1 MELPAGC
8 APETFVSQTCSQ
20 VPCTT
25 ATGACTAGNGAQCCY
40 REASSSSINIM
51 CLNYNPFTQS
61 IPQTCS
67 CQPCGDVTI
76 DVVVTVTSSTD
87 GSPVMGAMV
96 EYAIAGGTPVSRL
109 TDSIG
114 MFTIT
119 ATVNDGDVS
128 FNIIETN
135 HMPEV
140 RQVDL
145 IPPGPL
151 NISVVLLS
159 RSTITGLSA
168 MVGDIATVDY
178 STSEVITIDGD
189 LFTGGMRTV
198 TSYIAAEMP
207 YSFATGLPPPVVT
220 SDGTYYAVRLIAAT
234 RLVSESNTTP
244 LTASGVLVETTF
256 TNGTE
261 GTEGPDNTTFFL
273 LTYNDNWINSS
284 TVTITPGDGD
294 EVNAS
299 ATLPNSEL
307 PWAIGSPVPPD
318 EICYVQVRTF
328 RRDNNPLS
336 GVEVEVLQLFEQ
348 FGRMFFFRSTDTTM
362 DGSVCL
368 PVICA
373 QANEGTIRALYHVYL
388 NASETQPMSFYPD
401 GQVVN
406 INTTTYSIS
415 GPLFSS
421 QSACMA
427 SDAQYA
433 RFDLPIANPPPTDIV
448 RTDNT
453 DGFAFLRVSWHDCF
467 DYNRVST
474 ISVDPSTNNILAIYS
489 SVVTES
495 GEINNGIIEDPT
507 TSGGMAINC
516 TDGPM
521 DAITARTAC
530 IQVAVTSDSNVTLQ
544 VELNPDSG
552 MYRVDNELCSLNDTI
567 SSFME
572 FDASDNRLRIDLS
585 NTLSMYSPAEG
596 MNLIALNNMGIY
608 FDQYSADVAYDQ
620 CMNPSVTSAAQLSGS
635 IAIFDC
641 HTI

>member
-1 MELPAGC
+1 MDLPAGC
-8 APETFVSQTCSQ
+8 APETFDSQTCSQ

-25 ATGACTAGNGAQCCY
+25 ATGVCTAGNGAQCCY

-61 IPQTCS
+61 VSQTCS

-96 EYAIAGGTPVSRL
+96 EYAIAGVTAPSIV
-109 TDSIG
+109 TDSLG

-119 ATVNDGDVS
+119 ATVSDVDVS
-128 FNIIETN
+128 FNITEAN
-135 HMPEV
+135 HMPETH
-140 RQVDL
+140 QPIDL

-151 NISVVLLS
+151 RISVVLLS
-159 RSTITGLSA
+159 RSTNPGLSA
-168 MVGDIATVDY
+168 MVGSIATVDY
-178 STSEVITIDGD
+178 SASVVMTIDGNPFMED
-189 LFTGGMRTV
+189 VTAV

-207 YSFATGLPPPVVT
+207 LSFDTGLPPPVVI
-220 SDGTYYAVRLIAAT
+220 SDGVSNTYYAVRLIAAT
-234 RLVSESNTTP
+234 RLVTDNEMR
-244 LTASGVLVETTF
+244 LTASDVVVETTF
-256 TNGTE
+256 TDGT
-261 GTEGPDNTTFFL
+261 GLLDNNSFSL
-273 LTYNDNWINSS
+273 LTYNNNWMIDSS
-284 TVTITPGDGD
+284 VTITPGNDD
-294 EVNAS
+294 EVNAN
-299 ATLPNSEL
+299 ATLSDSEL
-307 PWAIGSPVPPD
+307 PWAIGAPVPAG

-336 GVEVEVLQLFEQ
+336 GVEVEVLQLFKE
-348 FGRMFFFRSTDTTM
+348 FSRSFFFRSTGTTV
-362 DGSVCL
+362 DGSACL
-368 PVICA
+368 PVICT
-373 QANEGTIRALYHVYL
+373 NGGRIRALYHVYL
-388 NASETQPMSFYPD
+388 DAYPIQPMGFYPD

-406 INTTTYSIS
+406 INTTTGSTS

-421 QSACMA
+421 QAACMT

-433 RFDLPIANPPPTDIV
+433 RFDLPIANPPPTNIV
-448 RTDNT
+448 RTNNIN
-453 DGFAFLRVSWHDCF
+453 GFAFLRVSWHDCF
-467 DYNRVST
+467 NYNRIST
-474 ISVDPSTNNILAIYS
+474 ISVDPTTDDILAIYT

-567 SSFME
+567 SSFMA

-620 CMNPSVTSAAQLSGS
+620 CMNPNVTSAAQLSGS